1 MCPLF
6 IYVGFQEKVKAGS
19 ATYSGS
25 GFGGKGLERLDE
37 ARDLVKK
44 AQRKVII
51 FLRFVIMFFFPL
63 LLTSFVAN
71 SCRRTVML
79 TTSAQKKR

>member
-1 MCPLF
+1 LKKKLF
-6 IYVGFQEKVKAGS
+6 FLGFQEKVKAGS

-44 AQRKVII
+44 AQRKVK
-51 FLRFVIMFFFPL
+51 VI
-63 LLTSFVAN
+63 T
-71 SCRRTVML
+71 
-79 TTSAQKKR
+79 K